1 MTVARADSL
10 PGAAATTTWGGTF
23 HVRMAWVCA
32 AVGVI
37 GFTPSY
43 WLPLFTGTIAVPAIV
58 HMHATVFYAWLALVV
73 VQSHLIASRRLTR
86 HRELGVLGVAIA
98 TAMVFVGVAA
108 AIVSM
113 KQGVAAGFGNQARA
127 FSVVP
132 VTGILF
138 FAGLVAVSLLNV
150 RRPEVH
156 RRLILIA
163 TVSILNAAVGRLFR
177 LAIGAPPPSATA
189 VPPPI
194 AFTILPGL
202 LTDLL
207 LVPAL
212 VRDRLRLGHVHRVY
226 WVGGAALLASQ
237 LLRPVIGNS
246 EAWQAFAGWLMRL
259 I

>member
-1 MTVARADSL
+1 MTTASATTL
-10 PGAAATTTWGGTF
+10 PGTAVRMGGSF
-23 HVRMAWVCA
+23 HVHMAWACSV
-32 AVGVI
+32 VGII

-43 WLPLFTGTIAVPAIV
+43 WLPLFSGTIAVPAIV
-58 HMHATVFYAWLALVV
+58 HMHATVFYAWLALLV
-73 VQSHLIASRRLTR
+73 VQSHLVASRRLTR
-86 HRELGVLGVAIA
+86 HRELGVLGVSIA
-98 TAMVFVGVAA
+98 TAMVFVGVATA
-108 AIVSM
+108 VDSM
-113 KQGVAAGFGNQARA
+113 KQGVAAGFGDQARA

-138 FAGLVAVSLLNV
+138 FAALVAVALLNV
-150 RRPEVH
+150 RRPDVH

-189 VPPPI
+189 VPPPV

-207 LVPAL
+207 LIPAL
-212 VRDRLRLGHVHRVY
+212 VHDKLRLGYVHRTY
-226 WVGGAALLASQ
+226 WIGGAALLASQ
-237 LLRPVIGNS
+237 LLRPVIGHS
-246 EAWQAFAGWLMRL
+246 EAWQAFAGWLTRL